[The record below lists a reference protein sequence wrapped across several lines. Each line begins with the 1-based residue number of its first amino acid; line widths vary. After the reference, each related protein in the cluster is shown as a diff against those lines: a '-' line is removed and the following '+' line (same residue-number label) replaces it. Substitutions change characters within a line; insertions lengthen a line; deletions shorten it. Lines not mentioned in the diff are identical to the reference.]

1 MSKGVKE
8 LSEAVRFVCSLA
20 SVAVDAAD
28 DGKLTLGDATKLLPL
43 LYTVPTALDGLDEA
57 IAEAKDLSSDE
68 MAEVISAAKEA
79 LDFENDVTEEIV
91 EEAVDVALKLYSIIA
106 KLRA

>member
-20 SVAVDAAD
+20 SVAVDAAA
-28 DGKLTLGDATKLLPL
+28 DGQVTLGDATKLLPL

-57 IAEAKDLSSDE
+57 VSEAKDLSSDE
-68 MAEVISAAKEA
+68 LAEIIAAAKEA
-79 LDFENDVTEEIV
+79 LDFENDATEAVV
-91 EEAVDVALKLYSIIA
+91 EEAIDVALKLYSLISKI
-106 KLRA
+106 RG